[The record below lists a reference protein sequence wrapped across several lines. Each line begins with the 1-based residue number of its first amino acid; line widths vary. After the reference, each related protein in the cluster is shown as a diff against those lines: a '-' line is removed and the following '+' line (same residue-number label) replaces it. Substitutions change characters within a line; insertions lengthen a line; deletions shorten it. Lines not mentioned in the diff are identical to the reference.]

1 MYSKFDLVTWRIKF
15 IAYHREENSTLLDEE
30 KVAQESEILEGTH
43 DMKFN
48 FNECSTDQPT
58 TVLKDTKLDGVDKI
72 ATIVL
77 FATKD
82 KPASVT
88 TLMSHIDL

>member
-1 MYSKFDLVTWRIKF
+1 
-15 IAYHREENSTLLDEE
+15 
-30 KVAQESEILEGTH
+30 
-43 DMKFN
+43 MKFN
-48 FNECSTDQPT
+48 FNECSIDQPT

-77 FATKD
+77 FATED

>member
-15 IAYHREENSTLLDEE
+15 IPYHREENSTLLDEE
-30 KVAQESEILEGTH
+30 KVPQESEILEDAYDVKINSDECATNQPSRVLE
-43 DMKFN
+43 DMK
-48 FNECSTDQPT
+48 
-58 TVLKDTKLDGVDKI
+58 LDEVDKI

-77 FATKD
+77 FATED